1 MWNHGYDTLLAQTK
15 LHEAKVLTAAKMR
28 VTLHEENMEK
38 VFYATIQSMEY
49 YTKLKIVVEQS
60 GGVELSSTNA
70 VTTVWET
77 DMDGCNIHA
86 WFTLFAG
93 VLGSLGFSEINIMK
107 GGCELAFNDMR
118 SIADMKKVAEE
129 YDLTMNELAPESEE
143 STL

>member
-1 MWNHGYDTLLAQTK
+1 MK
-15 LHEAKVLTAAKMR
+15 K
-28 VTLHEENMEK
+28 NMEK
-38 VFYATIQSMEY
+38 LFYVTTKPMEY

-129 YDLTMNELAPESEE
+129 YDLTMNELAPESEK
-143 STL
+143 SAL